1 MKLSIKIITSI
12 LLLLAVDISG
22 QNNSELVFHGCAADQ
37 LILRDSI
44 LSKNQ
49 AILDQQAYHFSL
61 TNSFQKKTNSI
72 TYIPVVVHIIHNG
85 GPENISNAQVQAA
98 ITNINSKFLSN
109 NNFQIQ
115 FCLAQRDPLGNPTN
129 GITRDISQYTTEIM
143 ETEDILLKN
152 INRWPPTCYLNIWV
166 VKAINSLSMG
176 PNVIGYAYF
185 PSSHGLNMDGVV
197 IEAGYFGSSATND
210 AVITHEIGHYLGLY
224 HTFQNGCANNNCLL
238 DGDQVCDTPPDQ
250 TTFSSCFPASNS
262 CNTDADDISSNNPF
276 NNDVAD
282 KGDDYMDY
290 SSLSCYAQFT
300 PGQYNRM
307 QYFLTNTRY
316 SLLNCLSCTTPCP
329 APLTAHITA
338 PTTATNVL
346 TGTTINFTGTATN
359 SWSYKWYLNPGTTL
373 STSLSNTYTFN
384 NPGIFW
390 MKFRAIS
397 SNPLLCVDGIDSIQV
412 TVIQPAVASCAG
424 SLDFTTLNSSV
435 HLPSNNQYY
444 SSNGFTWE
452 CWVKLTAPFG
462 SDIRPLI
469 LAVDGVVYEDI
480 CLAFGWVGGIG
491 NIPVTQLA
499 FKVDGPN
506 SLTGPSSVSCGYAPA
521 GGFALGTW
529 YHVAASMDYVN
540 HTGKLYLNGAL
551 VDTKTINS
559 APFSRIIPSQL
570 NYDVGL
576 VPGYPNQPLGGN
588 MDEVRIWKR
597 VRTDAEIASSYNICL
612 SGNETDLF
620 LYYRCDQSAGSLA
633 VDATSNGNDGPLTS
647 ATAWSSQQAPLIS
660 SSCSSV
666 CNDLCSEQVIANNDT
681 VICPGNSA
689 QLYGSLGF
697 DIYNWIPSTSL
708 NNSEIRT
715 PVATPSI
722 TTTYTVTGIKLDTN
736 LISNGDFSLGNVG
749 FISNYTFNNSNFSP
763 CHYSVTNDIF
773 NTAIAQN
780 DHTATNDNMFMMVDG
795 CGQSPA
801 NIVWKNTVSTI
812 LPNTDYR
819 FSFWTGGDIIS
830 AIIEIRINGTVINTF
845 TYTPDPG
852 PAFTWHQY
860 SCTWNSGISTSA
872 TIELRDLEL
881 SAAGNNFGLDDF
893 EFLRM
898 CSSTDTVN
906 IVVRN
911 KNVPILNI
919 GNDTSLCSNGI
930 RILDAGPGFLEY
942 HWNDGSI
949 QQKYTTY
956 HDGKYWVTV
965 KDSCGAVHSD
975 TILISLAPLPI
986 IDFGNDK
993 NICSGDNVL
1002 LTYTPSYI
1010 YHTYFWFPAS
1020 GLSCV
1025 DCSSPYASPLVTTK
1039 YYLTTSTSQGC
1050 TISDSITINVNPKPN
1065 MYSLTTSSPYCE
1077 VNGRLD
1083 ITTLNNNFA
1092 PYLFNLN
1099 NQGFSSQIEYQNLDA
1114 GSYNLQIKDKNG
1126 CIHDTSFVL
1135 DVNSDRETINIPNCF
1150 TPNGD
1155 QANELWLIK
1164 GSCIMNFECK
1174 IFNRWG
1180 EEVASFNN
1188 INNGWDGKNK
1198 RGQTVTDGI
1207 YFYVIDITYYS
1218 EHRSKKSGY
1227 ISLFR

>member
-1 MKLSIKIITSI
+1 MKLFIKISTII
-12 LLLLAVDISG
+12 LLLNTLDLSA
-22 QNNSELVFHGCAADQ
+22 QNNNESVFHGCATDQ
-37 LILRDSI
+37 LMLRDSM

-49 AILDQQAYHFSL
+49 AILNQQAYHFSL
-61 TNSFQKKTNSI
+61 TNILQKKPNSI
-72 TYIPVVVHIIHNG
+72 TYIPVVVHIVHNG
-85 GPENISNAQVQAA
+85 GPENISDAQVQTA

-109 NNFQIQ
+109 NNFHIQ

-143 ETEDILLKN
+143 ETEDISLKD

-166 VKAINSLSMG
+166 ISAINSLSMG

-197 IEAGYFGSSATND
+197 IEAGYFGSSATDD

-262 CNTDADDISSNNPF
+262 CNTDADDISPNNPF
-276 NNDVAD
+276 NTDVAD

-290 SSLSCYAQFT
+290 SSLSCYTQFT

-329 APLTAHITA
+329 APLTANITA
-338 PTTATNVL
+338 PTTATTVV
-346 TGTTINFTGTATN
+346 TGTTINFTGTVTN
-359 SWSYKWYLNPGTTL
+359 SSSYKWYLVPGNTLSTTL
-373 STSLSNTYTFN
+373 SETYTFN
-384 NPGIFW
+384 NPGTFW

-397 SNPLLCVDGIDSIQV
+397 NNPSLCIDGIDSIQV

-424 SLDFTTLNSSV
+424 SLDFTTINSSV

-480 CLAFGWVGGIG
+480 SLAFGWVGGIG

-506 SLTGPSSVSCGYAPA
+506 SLTGPSSVSCGYAPP
-521 GGFALGTW
+521 GGFVLGTW
-529 YHVAASMDYVN
+529 YHVAAAMDYVN

-570 NYDVGL
+570 NYDIGL

-612 SGNETDLF
+612 SGNEPDLF
-620 LYYRCDQSAGSLA
+620 LYYRCNQSAGSLA
-633 VDATSNGNDGPLTS
+633 VDATSNGNDGALTNS
-647 ATAWSSQQAPLIS
+647 ALWSVQQPTLVS
-660 SSCSSV
+660 SSCSSACNDV
-666 CNDLCSEQVIANNDT
+666 CNQQVTANNDT

-689 QLYGSLGF
+689 QLYASTGF
-697 DIYNWIPSTSL
+697 DIYDWSPSTGL
-708 NNSEIRT
+708 NNNGIRT
-715 PVATPSI
+715 PVATPSV
-722 TTTYTVTGIKLDTN
+722 TTTYIVTGIKLDSN
-736 LISNGDFSLGNVG
+736 LIPNGDLSMGNVG
-749 FISNYTFNNSNFSP
+749 FTSNYIFDNSNFSP
-763 CHYSVTNDIF
+763 CHYSVTNGIF
-773 NTAIAQN
+773 NTAISQN

-795 CGQSPA
+795 CGQNPA

-819 FSFWTGGDIIS
+819 FSFWAGGDISS
-830 AIIEIRINGTVINTF
+830 AIIEIKINGTVINTF
-845 TYTPDPG
+845 TYSPDPG
-852 PAFTWHQY
+852 PTFTWHQY
-860 SCTWNSGISTSA
+860 SFTWNSGTSTSA

-881 SAAGNNFGLDDF
+881 SATGNNFGLDDIM
-893 EFLRM
+893 LQRV
-898 CSSTDTVN
+898 CSSTDTIKV
-906 IVVRN
+906 IIRN
-911 KNVPILNI
+911 KTAPILNL
-919 GNDTSLCSNGI
+919 GNDISLCVNGTHVI
-930 RILDAGPGFLEY
+930 DAGPGFIDY
-942 HWNDGSI
+942 RWNDGSA
-949 QQKYTTY
+949 QQNYTAY
-956 HDGKYWVTV
+956 NAGKYWVTV
-965 KDSCGAVHSD
+965 IDSCGRIQSD
-975 TILISLAPLPI
+975 TLIISSAPLPTL
-986 IDFGNDK
+986 DLGN
-993 NICSGDNVL
+993 NRSICYGDSSL
-1002 LTYTPSYI
+1002 LTYTPANI
-1010 YHTYFWFPAS
+1010 YTIFYWVPS
-1020 GLSCV
+1020 IGLNCR
-1025 DCSSPYASPLVTTK
+1025 DCSNPYATPVTDTK
-1039 YYLTTSTSQGC
+1039 YYLTASTNQGC
-1050 TISDSITINVNPKPN
+1050 TVSDSIIINVNPKPN
-1065 MYSLTTSSPYCE
+1065 MFSLSTSSPLCE
-1077 VNGRLD
+1077 VNGKLNIVTLD
-1083 ITTLNNNFA
+1083 NNFA

-1099 NQGFSSQIEYQNLDA
+1099 NEGFSSQIEYQNLNA
-1114 GSYNLQIKDKNG
+1114 GSYSLQIKDKNG

-1135 DVNSDRETINIPNCF
+1135 NGNDDKETLNIPNCF

-1164 GSCIMNFECK
+1164 GSCIMNLECK

-1188 INNGWDGKNK
+1188 INSGWDGKNK
-1198 RGQTVTDGI
+1198 RGQPVTDGI

-1218 EHRSKKSGY
+1218 ENRSKKSGY